1 MEKQNPKR
9 IKLNKGMP
17 ILNFDAAG
25 IDIGDTEHEVAYCD
39 SEGYLN
45 VQNFGTFTED
55 CQAIVK
61 VLKLNHVTT
70 VAIEATGVYYVP
82 LFLMLEE
89 AGLKPILVNA
99 KHTKNVTGR
108 KKDDTDAGWIQKLH
122 SCGLLQPS
130 FQPNEED
137 RILRDFVRSR
147 KKLISLNA
155 DVIRRIQKSLELM
168 NIKIHTVIRDI
179 SGKTGMAIL
188 KAILDGE
195 RNPEVLAKMRDR
207 RMKASEEEIA
217 KSLSGIWK
225 PHLLFLLQQAYEEY
239 EFRITQ
245 IKKCELEI
253 SNQLIKMIA
262 KVKEGDISEA
272 TEAMPE
278 KKNKTRPTKNQFNE
292 PIRPLLKALIGVDCC
307 EIPGVQEITILEF
320 ISETG
325 TDLSKWETSKH
336 FAAWLNLAPNTK
348 RSGGK
353 EISTT
358 MMKKKN
364 IAGMALRAAASTLH
378 SNKTFLGEYYR
389 KMRYK
394 QGGKGAVI
402 AMAHKLSRI
411 LYSMIKDK
419 TEFKFDRATSDQEKS
434 KASKIKYF
442 EKQIQKLKNAS

>member
-1 MEKQNPKR
+1 MEKLKPGR

-17 ILNFDAAG
+17 ILNFHAAG

-39 SEGYLN
+39 SEGSLQ
-45 VQNFGTFTED
+45 VQNFGTFTEELH
-55 CQAIVK
+55 AIVK

-82 LFLMLEE
+82 LFLLLEE
-89 AGLKPILVNA
+89 AGLKPVLVNA

-147 KKLISLNA
+147 KKLISLNS

-179 SGKTGMAIL
+179 VGLTGMTIL
-188 KAILDGE
+188 KAILQGE

-207 RMKASEEEIA
+207 RIKASEEEIV
-217 KSLSGIWK
+217 KSLTGIWK
-225 PHLLFLLQQAYEEY
+225 PHHLFLLQQALNEY

-245 IKKCELEI
+245 IKECELQI
-253 SNQLIKMIA
+253 SNQLLKMIA
-262 KVKEGDISEA
+262 KIKEGDISEVN
-272 TEAMPE
+272 EAMHE
-278 KKNKTRPTKNQFNE
+278 KKKKARPAKNQFNE
-292 PIRPLLKALIGVDCC
+292 SIRPLLKALIGVDCC
-307 EIPGVQEITILEF
+307 DIPGVQEITILEF

-325 TDLSKWETSKH
+325 TDLTKWETSKQ
-336 FAAWLNLAPNTK
+336 FSAWLNLAPNTK

-353 EISTT
+353 EISTK

-364 IAGMALRAAASTLH
+364 IAGIALRAAASTLH
-378 SNKTFLGEYYR
+378 SNKSFLGEYYR

-394 QGGKGAVI
+394 QGGRGAVI

-419 TEFKFDRATSDQEKS
+419 TEFKFELAIKDQEKA
-434 KASKIKYF
+434 KASKIKQL
-442 EKQIQKLKNAS
+442 ERQIEKLKNAS